1 MFLDD
6 DDEAG
11 FDSLLQKEPKQ
22 GVGGG
27 QKQPPGGGQAQ
38 QLGGGSIWASGPG
51 LAKLS
56 PPGGGFRLDHAMFKN
71 EQTSPGLGQARGRL
85 QSGISGTSGK
95 SGQDDGGDEEG
106 KADSC
111 ANKFT
116 VQQISV
122 K

>member
-27 QKQPPGGGQAQ
+27 PKQSPGGGQAQ

-51 LAKLS
+51 LAKHS

-71 EQTSPGLGQARGRL
+71 EQPSPALGQARGRI
-85 QSGISGTSGK
+85 QSGISATSGR
-95 SGQDDGGDEEG
+95 SGDGNAEEG
-106 KADSC
+106 KAESLFS
-111 ANKFT
+111 KFT
-116 VQQISV
+116 VQQVSV
-122 K
+122 R